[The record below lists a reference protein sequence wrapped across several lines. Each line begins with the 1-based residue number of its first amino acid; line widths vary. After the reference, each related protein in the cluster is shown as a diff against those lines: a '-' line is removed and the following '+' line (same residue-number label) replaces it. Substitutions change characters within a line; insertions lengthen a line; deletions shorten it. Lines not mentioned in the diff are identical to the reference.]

1 MARTTRGGTLRLGHQ
16 PFCLKWTRAVTK
28 RERRPFK
35 EVESPTGQRNEKREG
50 KKRKKKEKKKVKR
63 TKAIE
68 KEEQEEEEEKSE
80 GRDLVS

>member
-1 MARTTRGGTLRLGHQ
+1 MRLGHQ

-35 EVESPTGQRNEKREG
+35 EVESPTGQRNEKR
-50 KKRKKKEKKKVKR
+50 KKKKGKKKKVKR

-68 KEEQEEEEEKSE
+68 KEEEEEEEKSE